1 MTTPKISLETREQ
14 LIKELTLIIARA
26 AANNPVC
33 PSTGGVYGI
42 ILYSPV
48 IIAEMLV
55 DGKPKSEIMDFLT
68 KQNDHQTTTNVEND
82 IKAIKHRYLTDVP
95 YDSDLLK

>member
-1 MTTPKISLETREQ
+1 MTTPKISTETREQ
-14 LIKELTLIIARA
+14 LIKELSIILAKA
-26 AANNPVC
+26 AKNA
-33 PSTGGVYGI
+33 PSPYGGVYGI

-82 IKAIKHRYLTDVP
+82 INAIKHRYLTDVP